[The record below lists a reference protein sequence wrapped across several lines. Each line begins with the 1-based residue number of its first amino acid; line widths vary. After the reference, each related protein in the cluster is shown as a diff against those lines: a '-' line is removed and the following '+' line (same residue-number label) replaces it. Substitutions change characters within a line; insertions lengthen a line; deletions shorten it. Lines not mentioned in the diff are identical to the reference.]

1 MKNFKTFTKI
11 STLTLLVSTNL
22 AFANDI
28 IPNDF
33 NTQVNQV
40 NNIPVINIATPTLN
54 GMSRNTYKE
63 FNVSEKGVI
72 FNNSIDSVNSQLA
85 GQLEKNHNLKD
96 RTARLIINEV
106 VGGNQSQL
114 KGAIE
119 IVGEDAKLV
128 ITNPNGV
135 FIDGAKFINIRESF
149 ISTGKPVFNKKDL
162 LSLEVTKGKV
172 TIGEKGLNS
181 DNLVVFSRSLQVNGK
196 INADTIT
203 AMVGPN
209 SFGMKIPG
217 LPTRFENET
226 PQSGFS
232 IDTGSLGGMYTNKS
246 IILLSNEK
254 GAGVNIRD
262 LSTSRGQLTDV
273 TVQLT
278 KDSGA
283 VYTTNQK
290 QDIIVAANRYF
301 HDGREMELINGV
313 WHPKQ

>member
-1 MKNFKTFTKI
+1 
-11 STLTLLVSTNL
+11 
-22 AFANDI
+22 
-28 IPNDF
+28 
-33 NTQVNQV
+33 
-40 NNIPVINIATPTLN
+40 
-54 GMSRNTYKE
+54 
-63 FNVSEKGVI
+63 
-72 FNNSIDSVNSQLA
+72 
-85 GQLEKNHNLKD
+85 
-96 RTARLIINEV
+96 
-106 VGGNQSQL
+106 
-114 KGAIE
+114 
-119 IVGEDAKLV
+119 
-128 ITNPNGV
+128 
-135 FIDGAKFINIRESF
+135 AKFINIRESF
-149 ISTGKPVFNKKDL
+149 ISTGKPIFNKKDL

-172 TIGEKGLNS
+172 TIGEKGLHS

-232 IDTGSLGGMYTNKS
+232 IDTGSLGGMYANKS

-301 HDGREMELINGV
+301 HDGRELELINGE
-313 WHPKQ
+313 WYYK